1 MDLET
6 SELHWKL
13 HIELVVSTL
22 NYFAFQ
28 VYYYLLLRLTG
39 IFGTGRP
46 ALKSQQDF
54 LIKPSSKIRI
64 AYLQIIFIFGAIY
77 DFISASFKSINNVR
91 ITFSKEILM
100 KLFFQY
106 FCLLLGGVRAQVPA
120 SQCPVG
126 EAYIFCGNSCAENKC
141 CEDGKACD
149 KVTNC
154 PAKCDVRCEC
164 LNGHYRDANTGRCVK
179 EHLCTKPAQVISSYL
194 TMIG

>member
-1 MDLET
+1 MNIQ
-6 SELHWKL
+6 K
-13 HIELVVSTL
+13 
-22 NYFAFQ
+22 
-28 VYYYLLLRLTG
+28 
-39 IFGTGRP
+39 
-46 ALKSQQDF
+46 DF
-54 LIKPSSKIRI
+54 KPSSKIRI
-64 AYLQIIFIFGAIY
+64 AYLQIISIFGAIY

-91 ITFSKEILM
+91 ISFSKEILM
-100 KLFFQY
+100 KLFFQN

-120 SQCPVG
+120 SQWSPPATQCPVG

-179 EHLCTKPAQVISSYL
+179 EHLCTKPAQVISSYFTL
-194 TMIG
+194 IG